1 MITLRPSKERGH
13 FNHGWLDTYHTFSF
27 DKYHDPAHMGFFALR
42 VINEDWVAPGR
53 GFGMHPHKD
62 MEILTYVLEGEL
74 AHQDSM
80 GNGSSIRPHEVQR
93 MTAGTGVTH
102 SEFNHSQTDPVH
114 LLQIWI
120 LPDKRNLRP
129 GYEQKA
135 FTADEKHNTLR
146 LVASRDTADGSVLI
160 HQDVRVYASLLDA
173 GNSVYH
179 MLANGRHA
187 WLQVA
192 RGMIDLNGQSL
203 KAGDGAAVSEESKLR
218 ITGKAPQSEFLLF
231 DLA

>member
-1 MITLRPSKERGH
+1 MITIRASKERGH
-13 FNHGWLDTYHTFSF
+13 YNHGWLDTYHTFSF
-27 DKYHDPAHMGFFALR
+27 DKYYDPNYMGYFTLR
-42 VINEDWVAPGR
+42 VINEDHVAPGR

-80 GNGSSIRPHEVQR
+80 GNGSSICPHDIQR

-102 SEFNHSQTDPVH
+102 SEFNHSQKDPVH

-120 LPDKRNLRP
+120 MPDKRNLTP

-135 FTADEKHNTLR
+135 FPPDEKHNRLR
-146 LVASRDTADGSVLI
+146 LVASNDTADGSVLI
-160 HQDVRVYASLLDA
+160 HQNARVYASLLDR
-173 GNSVYH
+173 GNSVDH
-179 MLANGRHA
+179 TLEKRRHA

-192 RGMIDLNGQSL
+192 RGAIEVNGVNL
-203 KAGDGAAVSEESKLR
+203 KAGDGAAIDDEPKLR
-218 ITGKAPQSEFLLF
+218 ITGQAPQSEFLLF
-231 DLA
+231 NLG